1 MTHYNLKLT
10 EAALS
15 NFAPVDEVGRF
26 RPGIPGGGNKQE
38 DDLARW
44 SAENYPALVKGL
56 DRVMTAI
63 QLAQKNQKKMLQ
75 RMPSQANPGDETKV
89 ILDALVKFQK
99 TVDSA
104 IKLAQKQSK

>member
-1 MTHYNLKLT
+1 MTNHNIKLT

-15 NFAPVDEVGRF
+15 NLSPLDEG
-26 RPGIPGGGNKQE
+26 KQA

-44 SAENYPALVKGL
+44 SDKNYPALAREFE
-56 DRVMTAI
+56 RVEGAV
-63 QLAQKNQKKMLQ
+63 QLAQKNQKKMMS
-75 RMPSQANPGDETKV
+75 RMPGQANPRGETKT

-99 TVDSA
+99 TLDAA